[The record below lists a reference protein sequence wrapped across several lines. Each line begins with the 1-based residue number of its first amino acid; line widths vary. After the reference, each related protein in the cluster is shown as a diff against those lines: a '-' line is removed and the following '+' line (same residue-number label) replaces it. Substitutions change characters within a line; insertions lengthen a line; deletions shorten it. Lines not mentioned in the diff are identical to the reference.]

1 MANKKFSQFTAG
13 AAYNPTNNGLG
24 KIAGFTTGTTVN
36 NIWTPNEIALG
47 LSLVTSTPY
56 SIYAGDGTIT
66 TGRKALLAGTL
77 QFRNSGDSSDVFKL
91 NTDGTFALGLGAS
104 SNDARSVAIGEGA
117 TANGTFN
124 ICIGTGTASGGNS
137 VAIGRSSS
145 SGADAIAIGSSATAG
160 ANGISMGQ
168 SSVAAGTGIA
178 LGLSSNAGTSGVSI
192 GQSSL
197 SATGGIAIGYDSGS
211 STNNC
216 INIGSTAAGTGA
228 NSLTLNATGLSA
240 APSTASTFGV
250 YMSSNT
256 TPDFR
261 ISHDGDS
268 YITGSGKFGIGRSN
282 ITATLDVTHYDASR
296 KLASFSDNSQAEVFS
311 IENNG
316 TVKITGQ
323 AYTEQHG
330 TPLAGTTIDWNN
342 SNIQYIQL
350 ASGANALSLIN
361 PKSGA
366 TYILQVKQPSSGAAG
381 TITYPTSVKY
391 PGGSKPI
398 LTTDNDAIDIITLI
412 YNGTTTHYYANATLD
427 LK

>member
-1 MANKKFSQFTAG
+1 MAGKKFSEFSTGATTDNTFIVGYDTTAD
-13 AAYNPTNNGLG
+13 TNNQYTL
-24 KIAGFTTGTTVN
+24 AQLAT
-36 NIWTPNEIALG
+36 G
-47 LSLVTSTPY
+47 LSPLIPTIY
-56 SIYAGDGTIT
+56 SADGTIT

-77 QFRNSGDSSDVFKL
+77 QFRNAGDSSDIFKL

-104 SNDARSVAIGEGA
+104 TTLATQVAVGNGATAGGANAVAIGNN
-117 TANGTFN
+117 T
-124 ICIGTGTASGGNS
+124 TASNSNS
-137 VAIGRSSS
+137 VAIGNSAGATYDSISIGTSAS
-145 SGADAIAIGSSATAG
+145 SGS
-160 ANGISMGQ
+160 NGISMGQ
-168 SSVAAGTGIA
+168 SS
-178 LGLSSNAGTSGVSI
+178 
-192 GQSSL
+192 L
-197 SATGGIAIGYDSGS
+197 SAIGGIAIGYDSGS

-228 NSLTLNATGLSA
+228 NSITLNATGLSA

-323 AYTEQHG
+323 AYTELHTVTSAASI
-330 TPLAGTTIDWNN
+330 TPDWNN
-342 SNIQYIQL
+342 SNVQTFEL
-350 ASGANALSLIN
+350 TSASTTIVN
-361 PKSGA
+361 PSNIKPGA
-366 TYILQVKQPSSGAAG
+366 TYILILKQDSTGGRTVSFGTQYNFPADTAPTLTTTANKADVITLVAYSS
-381 TITYPTSVKY
+381 TVLMCTSV
-391 PGGSKPI
+391 
-398 LTTDNDAIDIITLI
+398 LDF
-412 YNGTTTHYYANATLD
+412 TTT
-427 LK
+427 